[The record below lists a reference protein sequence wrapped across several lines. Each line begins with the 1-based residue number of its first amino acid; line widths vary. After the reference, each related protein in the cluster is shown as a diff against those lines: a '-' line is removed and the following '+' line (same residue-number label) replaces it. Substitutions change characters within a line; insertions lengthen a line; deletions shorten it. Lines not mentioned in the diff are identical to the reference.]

1 MTRDAR
7 HTADGI
13 RLLVRLLMTD
23 LRGVDPVA
31 VSPGLWVEPVRGWL
45 TAGAALAGGEPKRA
59 LAVLDDPEPEK
70 TYDDLVTRTL
80 RTAATVMDVN
90 WSPGG
95 AVGWAL
101 PAQDAS
107 ALLKA
112 LDGTHGRLTVLAR
125 DPGLRLAAFLAA
137 RYLPD
142 LLVTRAV
149 LGNGEILDA
158 QPPDVLAAVGGAEE
172 IGEAVRW
179 FDEMPRE
186 IAEGGLAGPVAY
198 HLLVA
203 ADVRARAGDRRRGE
217 ASRQAAL
224 RLVPGDP
231 AFAAMAS
238 LLAGDAEL
246 GTPGASERRLPLP
259 AGPRTLDRAARHFA
273 DADALF
279 GEAGADR
286 GRAAAVLRLAHV
298 ARLRRKPDDRAAC
311 VERALTLAA
320 AAGDRAGVVLLKVH
334 RLLDAVEDGRPV
346 PVGDVAEVRR
356 WAATV
361 GSGSWL
367 RGMAQLVAVRAADW
381 TRESHI
387 ARAGEAADLAQ
398 RLMEPIPAT
407 AVEPVPSAAT
417 ESAPAAAV
425 EPVAPT
431 AAEPVL
437 PVAAEPVPPAAAG
450 RPVPRTVHPTTAPRT
465 SPVGAYHE
473 VRHRLAS
480 LVLADISLRVRER
493 QLEDRYREVVDQR
506 EAVDGRGGGVDAVR
520 GGMSV
525 PTVNAWLSTAAAVEL
540 FLNEAV
546 GLCDPDLVAAARPR
560 LVRVIGL
567 GERLLG
573 GQGGGPT
580 AVARALCD
588 TLDGLRAGLDSTHV
602 VEKLHRL
609 RRHRSAGLS
618 AAAERTAREAQ
629 ALVEHGVP
637 SSVARCALLLE
648 LGRAREARDEADR
661 LEARGALTAVQSAA
675 LRLRLGQP
683 ERAAEAER
691 RIGEDGVEPEK
702 PWDRPAIAAEALL
715 ALGDPRRAAER
726 ALEAVSVYEEHRSR
740 MGRDTLRAA
749 SADDPV
755 VARAYHTALLAQWEL
770 PGAKA
775 STFATAERAR
785 SGFLDTVH
793 ALDTAAGRAAAQR
806 AVRGWLQAEA
816 RWAARFEE
824 AAAALRGGGG
834 APPAGQ
840 PPAESTGVADERA
853 TERGLTEAEQA
864 LAAATAEVRRIAP
877 GALTAL
883 RTPGALT
890 APRGPD
896 ALTAPREPGALT
908 APREPGALTAP
919 REPGALTAPRE
930 PDALTAP
937 REPGALTA
945 LRAPGALT
953 APPGPAALTAPRGPD
968 ALTAPR
974 EPGALTAPRGP
985 GVVPDA
991 TALARA
997 LPPDTVL
1004 LQYHLHDQD
1013 LVGWALTRDG
1023 LLADRRRRSA
1033 DGLVATARRFHA
1045 ACASGADATEHG
1057 RMLSEALF
1065 GFCAP
1070 LLSRCRNVVVV
1081 PPASLSLVPFHA
1093 LPVGSTVLG
1102 LTHDVSYLPAVSL
1115 LTRPGRRPPEPDW
1128 RGATALLVGAPATAP
1143 ERRLAYLP
1151 GTLAEVAAVERLLPR
1166 SRVLTGLDADRASV
1180 LAQAAGRS
1188 VLHLA
1193 THGDIQE
1200 LTPYLSRLALAGRD
1214 HLGVDDLLSPDL
1226 TPDLLVLSAC
1236 ETGRGTA
1243 TAGGEV
1249 LGLTRTAVISGAR
1262 HAVVSLWPVD
1272 DVTGCLVITR
1282 MYRHLTSAD
1291 RVTVG
1296 AALARAQREVH
1307 AASPEERAEEY
1318 AQLAQLAPPTEG
1330 VEGVDGPAEPTGRR
1344 VRARDSGPRPAAAV
1358 TDPHHPFHW
1367 APFIHV
1373 GV

>member
-80 RTAATVMDVN
+80 RTAATAMDVN

-95 AVGWAL
+95 TVGWAL

-172 IGEAVRW
+172 VGEAVRW

-311 VERALTLAA
+311 VERALTLAT

-367 RGMAQLVAVRAADW
+367 RGMAQLIAVRAADW

-480 LVLADISLRVRER
+480 LVLADISLRARER

-506 EAVDGRGGGVDAVR
+506 EAVDGRGGRVDAVR

-525 PTVNAWLSTAAAVEL
+525 PTVNAWLSTAVAAEL

-573 GQGGGPT
+573 GQGGGLT

-785 SGFLDTVH
+785 SGFLDTLHALDTVH

-834 APPAGQ
+834 APRAGH
-840 PPAESTGVADERA
+840 PPAERMGVADERA

-883 RTPGALT
+883 RAPGALT
-890 APRGPD
+890 APR
-896 ALTAPREPGALT
+896 
-908 APREPGALTAP
+908 
-919 REPGALTAPRE
+919 
-930 PDALTAP
+930 
-937 REPGALTA
+937 
-945 LRAPGALT
+945 
-953 APPGPAALTAPRGPD
+953 GPAALTAPRGPD

-1045 ACASGADATEHG
+1045 ACASGADTTEHG

-1115 LTRPGRRPPEPDW
+1115 LTRPGRRSPEPDW

-1282 MYRHLTSAD
+1282 MYRHLASAD

-1318 AQLAQLAPPTEG
+1318 AQLAQLAQPTEG

>member
-172 IGEAVRW
+172 VGEAVRW

-246 GTPGASERRLPLP
+246 GTPGASERRLLLP

-356 WAATV
+356 WAASV

-381 TRESHI
+381 TRESHL

-431 AAEPVL
+431 AVEPVL
-437 PVAAEPVPPAAAG
+437 PVAAEPVPPAAAE

-480 LVLADISLRVRER
+480 LVLADISLRARER

-506 EAVDGRGGGVDAVR
+506 EAVDGRGGRVDAVR

-525 PTVNAWLSTAAAVEL
+525 PTVNAWLSTAVAAEL

-683 ERAAEAER
+683 ERAVEAER

-785 SGFLDTVH
+785 SGFLDTLH

-834 APPAGQ
+834 APPAGR
-840 PPAESTGVADERA
+840 PPAERTGVADERA

-877 GALTAL
+877 GALTA
-883 RTPGALT
+883 P
-890 APRGPD
+890 
-896 ALTAPREPGALT
+896 
-908 APREPGALTAP
+908 
-919 REPGALTAPRE
+919 
-930 PDALTAP
+930 
-937 REPGALTA
+937 
-945 LRAPGALT
+945 RAPGA
-953 APPGPAALTAPRGPD
+953 
-968 ALTAPR
+968 
-974 EPGALTAPRGP
+974 
-985 GVVPDA
+985 VPDA
-991 TALARA
+991 ASLARA

-1057 RMLSEALF
+1057 RTLSDALL

-1070 LLSRCRNVVVV
+1070 LLSRCRSVVVV

-1115 LTRPGRRPPEPDW
+1115 LTRPGRRSPEPDW

-1180 LAQAAGRS
+1180 LEQAAGRS

-1214 HLGVDDLLSPDL
+1214 HLGVGDLLSPDL

-1291 RVTVG
+1291 RVPVG

-1307 AASPEERAEEY
+1307 AASPEEREEEY
-1318 AQLAQLAPPTEG
+1318 AQLAQLTQLAEDVEG
-1330 VEGVDGPAEPTGRR
+1330 VEGADEQAEPTGRR

>member
-31 VSPGLWVEPVRGWL
+31 VSPGLWAEPVRGWL

-95 AVGWAL
+95 TVGWAL
-101 PAQDAS
+101 PAQDES

-142 LLVTRAV
+142 LLVARAV

-172 IGEAVRW
+172 VGEAVRW

-311 VERALTLAA
+311 VERALTLAT

-367 RGMAQLVAVRAADW
+367 RGMAHLVAARAADW
-381 TRESHI
+381 TRESHL

-437 PVAAEPVPPAAAG
+437 PVAAEPVPPAAAE
-450 RPVPRTVHPTTAPRT
+450 RSVPRTVHPTTAPRT

-480 LVLADISLRVRER
+480 LVLADISLRARER

-506 EAVDGRGGGVDAVR
+506 EAVDGRGGRVDAVR

-525 PTVNAWLSTAAAVEL
+525 PTVNAWLSTAVAAEL

-785 SGFLDTVH
+785 SGFLDTLHALDTVHALDNVH

-834 APPAGQ
+834 APRAGH
-840 PPAESTGVADERA
+840 PPAERMGVADERA

-864 LAAATAEVRRIAP
+864 LAAAAAEVRRIAP

-883 RTPGALT
+883 RAPGALTAPRGPAALT

-896 ALTAPREPGALT
+896 ALTAPREPGAL
-908 APREPGALTAP
+908 A
-919 REPGALTAPRE
+919 
-930 PDALTAP
+930 
-937 REPGALTA
+937 
-945 LRAPGALT
+945 
-953 APPGPAALTAPRGPD
+953 
-968 ALTAPR
+968 APR

-1057 RMLSEALF
+1057 RMLSEALL

-1115 LTRPGRRPPEPDW
+1115 LTRPGRRSPEPDW

-1318 AQLAQLAPPTEG
+1318 AQLAQLAQPTEGVEG